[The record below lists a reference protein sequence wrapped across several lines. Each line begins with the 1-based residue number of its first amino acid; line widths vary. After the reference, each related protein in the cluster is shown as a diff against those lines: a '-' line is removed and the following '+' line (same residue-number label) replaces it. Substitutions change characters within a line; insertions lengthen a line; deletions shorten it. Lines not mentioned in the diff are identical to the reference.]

1 MRSNLAARAMVGVLA
16 LAVLVALLAAAVTL
30 TAGAG
35 MLAAA
40 VAYCLPGT
48 TLLTGWTALVF
59 LSERWPP
66 IRGLQLAIHG
76 RRHPA

>member
-1 MRSNLAARAMVGVLA
+1 MRSNLVGVLA
-16 LAVLVALLAAAVTL
+16 LAVLAALLAAAVTL
-30 TAGAG
+30 AAGAG

-40 VAYCLPGT
+40 VAYCLSGT

-59 LSERWPP
+59 LSESRPP
-66 IRGLQLAIHG
+66 IRGLHLGIHG